1 MQARKQVFHAT
12 APLSLGLAF
21 EGDAPAPTPDGA
33 PVAPA
38 AAVAE
43 PTAPV
48 SQTATIYDN
57 SDARSDDGED
67 GGDGEFGHGT
77 WYLGHVFANPH
88 GYFARP
94 RRQGSGVSSSREGYR
109 ACLFRLRRG
118 VDRLTLLGARS
129 LAFFGNQV
137 CAPALAASPTS
148 SRPTA
153 VKPVVRLR
161 VASAVATGVPLLLM
175 TRTAASPTLS
185 RTTRRSP

>member
-77 WYLGHVFANPH
+77 WGMYSRILMVILRGRGDRVLECQVVEKVIVPVFFDYVEALI
-88 GYFARP
+88 
-94 RRQGSGVSSSREGYR
+94 GSRCSV
-109 ACLFRLRRG
+109 LVLLR
-118 VDRLTLLGARS
+118 
-129 LAFFGNQV
+129 FW
-137 CAPALAASPTS
+137 
-148 SRPTA
+148 
-153 VKPVVRLR
+153 
-161 VASAVATGVPLLLM
+161 
-175 TRTAASPTLS
+175 
-185 RTTRRSP
+185 